1 MSLIQEQQ
9 RTKNEIKSAQIAALR
24 KLCKHFNYNRR
35 LMADE
40 LGVERN
46 AVYQWFHR
54 GRISAE
60 SAIVAEEV
68 TKGYVTKQQL
78 RPDVEM
84 WWNEES

>member
-9 RTKNEIKSAQIAALR
+9 RTKQEIKFAQIASLR
-24 KLCKHFNYNRR
+24 KLCKYFSYNRTI
-35 LMADE
+35 MADK

-60 SAIVAEEV
+60 SAIVAEDI
-68 TKGYVTKQQL
+68 TNGYVTKQQL

>member
-9 RTKNEIKSAQIAALR
+9 RTKVEIKSAQIAALR
-24 KLCKHFNYNRR
+24 KLCKYFKYNRTV
-35 LMADE
+35 MADA
-40 LGVERN
+40 LCVERN

-60 SAIVAEEV
+60 SAIVAESV
-68 TKGYVTKQQL
+68 TKGYVTKQDL

-84 WWNEES
+84 WWNEEA